1 MKYLIIIILFFSCKT
16 DIKSSKNKNQKTTIS
31 KVIST
36 PKTKSDSNK
45 KKVGNN
51 TYKEALKRTL
61 KYANE
66 LEFDLDYIRNKGLA
80 DKKYLAEYL
89 GLFVKLK
96 KAMKTKEE
104 KDLIMKKLTPFYKKT
119 LEPSFHNMSTVND
132 KLFKKNSMSYLRI
145 LWLLDQLGFDN
156 TYYKKE
162 LAKVQTRMDDHMK
175 VRGEW
180 QRAVFGQYYDYFKIK
195 KPIKLKYAHKL
206 NGPIT
211 YQKPIDYFDR
221 LKAYNITHFVFA
233 AYDYGQKI
241 KQTRFSKRDID
252 YLSEILPQLITKF
265 EAKNNDDLVGE
276 LLTCL
281 VLINKTNTKAFK
293 NSYNRLLRRQ
303 NMDGSFGD
311 YERGRKKHGNAI
323 EFKYYLH
330 TTLVNIEMFIEH
342 NYRKQK
348 LKFS

>member
-1 MKYLIIIILFFSCKT
+1 MKYLIIALLFLSCKADVKT
-16 DIKSSKNKNQKTTIS
+16 VDNKSTSIKVASKVKEVSKNNKN
-31 KVIST
+31 
-36 PKTKSDSNK
+36 
-45 KKVGNN
+45 KVGNN
-51 TYKEALKRTL
+51 TYEEALKRTL

-66 LEFDLDYIRNKGLA
+66 LNFDIDYIRNKGLA

-96 KAMKTKEE
+96 KAMKTKKE
-104 KDLIMKKLTPFYKKT
+104 KAIIMKKLTPFYEKT
-119 LEPSFHNMSTVND
+119 LEPSFHNMNTVND
-132 KLFKKNSMSYLRI
+132 KLFKRNSMSYMRI

-156 TYYKKE
+156 AYYKKE
-162 LAKVQTRMDDHMK
+162 LAKVQIRMDNHLK

-180 QRAVFGQYYDYFKIK
+180 QKAVFGQYYDYFKIK
-195 KPIKLKYAHKL
+195 KPIAIKYAHKL

-241 KQTRFSKRDID
+241 KQTRFSKRDIN

-281 VLINKTNTKAFK
+281 VLINKTKGLAFK
-293 NSYNRLLRRQ
+293 NSYTRLINRQ
-303 NMDGSFGD
+303 NMDGSFGN
-311 YERGRKKHGNAI
+311 YERGRNKHGNDI

-330 TTLVNIEMFIEH
+330 TTLVDIEMFIEH
-342 NYRKQK
+342 NYRK
-348 LKFS
+348 